1 MKVRRRDVLTVLLVA
16 AIAHLTYFRAVPAIV
31 WPDSARYAN
40 LGDGFFRYLATG
52 QWDLWTTPGYPLFV
66 WVLTR
71 ANRTVDAVILGQQ
84 ILAIAT
90 CVLVLVIGQ
99 KLLGRREGLVG
110 ALLVTVHPVRHYYA
124 QALLSESLAEFLV
137 VAGFAALVAAMRAGP
152 GAFLAWRGMV
162 GFLLGLAALVRPN
175 LAPAIAVATL
185 VPIIPERAVRRVI
198 WLTAGALVTLVAAFL
213 VLLPW
218 LTYNARR
225 GEFGLALNS
234 GWNIHAYANDLG
246 IPRDTDTEPLLSA
259 HPHSLEID
267 RQLRSKVIGRFL
279 GAPHAYIPGVFKT
292 TVSLLLPIDPKGD
305 VAPAIARCEYA
316 AGDES
321 FATLPRP
328 IRFPISW
335 WRCRL
340 HGLALP
346 VFAVLISGGWLGLMV
361 WSIDSLRCGRYD
373 LAGLGLLPLVIIGA
387 HALTLL
393 WNTRFAFPCEALA
406 LGIGLPAGLAVGW
419 RSVSARRAT

>member
-31 WPDSARYAN
+31 WPDSVRYAN

-71 ANRTVDAVILGQQ
+71 ASRTVDAVILGQQ

-99 KLLGRREGLVG
+99 TLLGRRAGLVG
-110 ALLVTVHPVRHYYA
+110 ALLVALHPVRHYYA
-124 QALLSESLAEFLV
+124 QALLSESLAEFLI

-152 GAFLAWRGMV
+152 GVFLAWRGMV
-162 GFLLGLAALVRPN
+162 GLLLGLAALVRPN

-218 LTYNARR
+218 LTYNAHRA
-225 GEFGLALNS
+225 EFRLALNS
-234 GWNIHAYANDLG
+234 GWNIHHYANYLG
-246 IPRDTDTEPLLSA
+246 IPSDIDTERLLSA
-259 HPHSLEID
+259 RHSVEID
-267 RQLRSKVIGRFL
+267 HQLRSKVIGRFL

-305 VAPAIARCEYA
+305 VAPVIARCEHA

-340 HGLALP
+340 HELALP
-346 VFAVLISGGWLGLMV
+346 VFAILISGGWLGLMV
-361 WSIDSLRCGRYD
+361 WTIDSLRCGRYD
-373 LAGLGLLPLVIIGA
+373 LAGLGLLPLVVIAA

-419 RSVSARRAT
+419 RSVSAGRAT